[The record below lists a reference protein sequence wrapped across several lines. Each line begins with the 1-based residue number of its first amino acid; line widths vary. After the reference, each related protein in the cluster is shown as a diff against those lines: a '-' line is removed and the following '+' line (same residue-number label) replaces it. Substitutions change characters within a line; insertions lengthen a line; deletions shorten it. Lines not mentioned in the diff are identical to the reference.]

1 MNANAAIRAVGAE
14 RAAVRR
20 SAESAVLA
28 LTVVMMLAG
37 VSAYLCQAGRI
48 ERRWWCGW
56 RTVLC
61 TVHTRVACGQ

>member
-48 ERRWWCGW
+48 ER
-56 RTVLC
+56 
-61 TVHTRVACGQ
+61 